1 MHSMRHSAA
10 TWWLAS
16 GLTVH
21 AVAELLGHA
30 DPTLVI
36 KRYGHALP
44 AERSAGGERLE
55 AFLGA
60 AAGA

>member
-10 TWWLAS
+10 TFWLAS

-21 AVAELLGHA
+21 VVAELLGHA

-44 AERSAGGERLE
+44 AERSAAGERLE